1 MKEGK
6 CTLLYHCISSRCENA
21 VLSNGR
27 NVAMGVAYSVML
39 FQKFL
44 MNQQE
49 TMQIAVKIARLK
61 PRTEL

>member
-1 MKEGK
+1 
-6 CTLLYHCISSRCENA
+6 
-21 VLSNGR
+21 
-27 NVAMGVAYSVML
+27 MGVAYSVML